1 MKGGLE
7 MSSAFKFLTIDDV
20 DLRDKRVLV
29 RVDINSPIGPNG
41 EILDENRIREASI
54 TLKELVDSK
63 VVVMSHQGRP
73 GKSDFVS
80 LEKHATILEKY
91 VGRPVKF
98 IDDLMGPAARS
109 EIAKLKNGDILLLE
123 NTRMY
128 SEETIEAPIEECAK
142 TFLVRKLSPLFD
154 VFINDAFPAAHRSQ
168 PSLVGFAYVLPSL
181 AGRLVEKELRALN
194 ELIPKLKRPII
205 YVLGGAKVGDRLEVI
220 ETLAKTGLVDKI
232 VVGGLLA
239 LAFLEAKG
247 IKLSS
252 NNVKK
257 GKEFDGYVERAKKLL
272 NWKEDIFLLP
282 VDVAVDKDGERIDC
296 PVNNIPQSYRIK
308 DIGMESAEIIAREV
322 LNAGSIIANGPLG
335 VFEEEFFAKA
345 TMEVLKAITESNA
358 ITIIS
363 GGHLTTALRKL
374 GAEHKVTYTSTAGGA
389 LLHLLA
395 GKRLPIIEALEIGK
409 INAER
414 LKLIKSE
421 KT

>member
-1 MKGGLE
+1 MRGKS
-7 MSSAFKFLTIDDV
+7 MSTVFKFLTLDDV
-20 DLRDKRVLV
+20 DLKDKRVLV

-41 EILDENRIREASI
+41 EILDENRIKEASI
-54 TLKELVDSK
+54 TLRELQDSK

-80 LEKHATILEKY
+80 LEKHAPILEKH

-98 IDDLMGPAARS
+98 IDDLMGPAARN
-109 EIAKLKNGDILLLE
+109 EISRLKNGDILLLE

-142 TFLVRKLSPLFD
+142 TFLVKKLSPLFD
-154 VFINDAFPAAHRSQ
+154 VFVNDAFPAAHRSQ

-181 AGRLVEKELRALN
+181 AGRLVEKELKALN

-205 YVLGGAKVGDRLEVI
+205 YILGGAKVGDRLEVI

-239 LAFLEAKG
+239 PVFLEAKG
-247 IKLSS
+247 VKLSN

-257 GKEFDGYVERAKKLL
+257 GKEFGGYVERARKLL
-272 NWKEDIFLLP
+272 QWREDIFLLP
-282 VDVAVDKDGERIDC
+282 VDVAIDKDGERVEC
-296 PVNNIPQSYRIK
+296 SVNSIPQDYRIK
-308 DIGMESAEIIAREV
+308 DVGLETAEIIASEV
-322 LNAGSIIANGPLG
+322 LRAGSIIANGPLG
-335 VFEEEFFAKA
+335 VFEEEAFARS
-345 TMEVLKAITESNA
+345 TMEVLKAVAKSNA

-374 GAEHKVTYTSTAGGA
+374 GVEDKVTYTSTAGGA

-395 GKRLPIIEALEIGK
+395 GKRLPIVEALEIGK
-409 INAER
+409 INAEK
-414 LKLIKSE
+414 LKLTK
-421 KT
+421 

>member
-1 MKGGLE
+1 
-7 MSSAFKFLTIDDV
+7 MSTVFKFLTLDDV
-20 DLRDKRVLV
+20 DLKDKRVLV

-41 EILDENRIREASI
+41 EILDENRIKEASI
-54 TLKELVDSK
+54 TLRELQDSK

-80 LEKHATILEKY
+80 LEKHAPILEKH

-98 IDDLMGPAARS
+98 IDDLMGPAARN
-109 EIAKLKNGDILLLE
+109 EISRLKNGDILLLE

-142 TFLVRKLSPLFD
+142 TFLVKKLSPLFD
-154 VFINDAFPAAHRSQ
+154 VFVNDAFPAAHRSQ

-181 AGRLVEKELRALN
+181 AGRLVEKELKALN

-205 YVLGGAKVGDRLEVI
+205 YILGGAKVGDRLEVI

-239 LAFLEAKG
+239 PVFLEAKG
-247 IKLSS
+247 VKLSN

-257 GKEFDGYVERAKKLL
+257 GKEFGGYVERARKLL
-272 NWKEDIFLLP
+272 QWREDIFLLP
-282 VDVAVDKDGERIDC
+282 VDVAIDKDGERVEC
-296 PVNNIPQSYRIK
+296 SVNSIPQDYRIK
-308 DIGMESAEIIAREV
+308 DVGLETAEIIASEV
-322 LNAGSIIANGPLG
+322 LRAGSIIANGPLG
-335 VFEEEFFAKA
+335 VFEEEAFARS
-345 TMEVLKAITESNA
+345 TMEVLKAVAKSNA

-374 GAEHKVTYTSTAGGA
+374 GVEDKVTYTSTAGGA

-395 GKRLPIIEALEIGK
+395 GKRLPIVEALEIGK
-409 INAER
+409 INAEK
-414 LKLIKSE
+414 LKLTK
-421 KT
+421 

>member
-1 MKGGLE
+1 
-7 MSSAFKFLTIDDV
+7 MSAVFKFLTLDDV
-20 DLRDKRVLV
+20 DLKDKRVLV

-41 EILDENRIREASI
+41 EILDENRIKEASI
-54 TLKELVDSK
+54 TLRELYNSK

-80 LEKHATILEKY
+80 LEKHAPILEKY

-98 IDDLMGPAARS
+98 IDDLMGPAARN
-109 EIAKLKNGDILLLE
+109 EISRLKNGDILLLE

-142 TFLVRKLSPLFD
+142 TFLVKKLSPLFD
-154 VFINDAFPAAHRSQ
+154 AFINDAFPAAHRSQ

-181 AGRLVEKELRALN
+181 AGRLVEKELKALN
-194 ELIPKLKRPII
+194 ELIPKLKRPIVYI
-205 YVLGGAKVGDRLEVI
+205 LGGAKVGDRLEVI

-239 LAFLEAKG
+239 PVFLEAKG
-247 IKLSS
+247 VKLSN

-257 GKEFDGYVERAKKLL
+257 SKEFGGYVERARKLL
-272 NWKEDIFLLP
+272 QWKEDVFLLP
-282 VDVAVDKDGERIDC
+282 VDVAIDKDGERVDC
-296 PVNNIPQSYRIK
+296 SVNNIPQDYRIK
-308 DIGMESAEIIAREV
+308 DVGLETAEIIANEV
-322 LNAGSIIANGPLG
+322 LRAGSIIANGPLG
-335 VFEEEFFAKA
+335 VFEEEVFAKS
-345 TMEVLKAITESNA
+345 TMEVLKAVAKSNA

-374 GAEHKVTYTSTAGGA
+374 GAEDKVTYTSTAGGA

-395 GKRLPIIEALEIGK
+395 GKKLPIVEALEIGK
-409 INAER
+409 INAEK
-414 LKLIKSE
+414 LKLTK
-421 KT
+421 

>member
-1 MKGGLE
+1 
-7 MSSAFKFLTIDDV
+7 MSTVFKFLTLDDV
-20 DLRDKRVLV
+20 DLKDKRVLV

-41 EILDENRIREASI
+41 EILDENRIKEASI
-54 TLKELVDSK
+54 TLRELRDSK

-80 LEKHATILEKY
+80 LEKHAPILEKY

-98 IDDLMGPAARS
+98 IDDLMGPAARN
-109 EIAKLKNGDILLLE
+109 EISRLKNGDILLLE

-142 TFLVRKLSPLFD
+142 TFLVKKLSPLFD

-181 AGRLVEKELRALN
+181 AGRLVEKELKALN
-194 ELIPKLKRPII
+194 ELIPKLKRPIVYI
-205 YVLGGAKVGDRLEVI
+205 LGGAKVGDRLEVI

-239 LAFLEAKG
+239 PVFLEAKG
-247 IKLSS
+247 IRLSS

-257 GKEFDGYVERAKKLL
+257 GKEFEGYVERAKKLL
-272 NWKEDIFLLP
+272 QWKEDVFLLP
-282 VDVAVDKDGERIDC
+282 IDVAIDKNGERMEC
-296 PVNNIPQSYRIK
+296 LVNSIPQDYRIK
-308 DIGMESAEIIAREV
+308 DIGLETAEIIANEV
-322 LNAGSIIANGPLG
+322 LRAGSIIANGPLG
-335 VFEEEFFAKA
+335 VFEEEAFAKS
-345 TMEVLKAITESNA
+345 TMEVLRAIIKSNA

-363 GGHLTTALRKL
+363 GGHLTSALRKL
-374 GAEHKVTYTSTAGGA
+374 GAEDKVTYTSTAGGA

-409 INAER
+409 INAEK
-414 LKLIKSE
+414 LKL
-421 KT
+421 TR